1 MFAVSGA
8 VLTTQDRQ
16 EELSRVYVGAVA
28 AGAGYT
34 TSEPN
39 YDRDSVDLMIH
50 SREGMRPSLALQLKA
65 TINLICTEGVYRFP
79 LKISNYNQLRE
90 ANQMPRLLVVLDMPR
105 DETKWLT
112 ITNEELILRR
122 LAYWISL
129 KDCEEIDN
137 TTSTTV
143 LIPKDNVFDVDSL
156 RLLMD
161 RSSRGSI

>member
-1 MFAVSGA
+1 MSGA

-16 EELSRVYVGAVA
+16 EELSRVYVRAVA

-39 YDRDSVDLMIH
+39 YDRDSVDIMIH
-50 SREGMRPSLALQLKA
+50 SGDGFQMRPSIALQLKA
-65 TINLICTEGVYRFP
+65 TINLNCTEGVYRFP
-79 LKISNYNQLRE
+79 LTIRNYNQLRGDKL
-90 ANQMPRLLVVLDMPR
+90 QMPRLLVVLGMPR
-105 DETKWLT
+105 DETQWLT
-112 ITNEELILRR
+112 ITNEELTLRR

-129 KDCEEIDN
+129 KGCEEIDN

-161 RSSRGSI
+161 RSDRGSI